1 MEYTVLAS
9 SCPAATLYW
18 SGNTYIPLGPCMPRP
33 SCWLDTALRIAEEV
47 RTRDQNSVVIIPVA
61 GKTLS
66 WSRLWPLPSVRGVVV
81 ASAVRLNYRLWRRIA
96 SSGGTLPSVA
106 SALLVPRRSQSGRA
120 LGIRR
125 VFIIFAQRSE
135 HCGQTSCRKARKGT
149 LVSTERSLLGL
160 RCHSML
166 SVLVVLLLIHL
177 SWTWSTMLVPWSNF
191 TTITPP
197 VVMPPLFEPPLGP
210 SVPDLRPAQL
220 PLLIDEPNSRLLA
233 HGEEEDEVSYFVRRR
248 AQSTIASYYV
258 GGNFRLVQGNLVG
271 TINLPSSWTVQFDL
285 FPTGDGVDWRSIVH
299 LTTGGD
305 GVPGGRLPGVWFCH
319 VGVGATICPTM
330 GLQIAIMNSG
340 VSWESN
346 IYVWTQQAIPFND
359 WSTVSITVDAVNL
372 VMSAS
377 VSGAIN
383 LPARST
389 VFSTPNLN
397 WWPNVQVFC
406 SDPMVTEVKN

>member
-1 MEYTVLAS
+1 MLA
-9 SCPAATLYW
+9 
-18 SGNTYIPLGPCMPRP
+18 
-33 SCWLDTALRIAEEV
+33 
-47 RTRDQNSVVIIPVA
+47 
-61 GKTLS
+61 
-66 WSRLWPLPSVRGVVV
+66 
-81 ASAVRLNYRLWRRIA
+81 
-96 SSGGTLPSVA
+96 
-106 SALLVPRRSQSGRA
+106 
-120 LGIRR
+120 
-125 VFIIFAQRSE
+125 
-135 HCGQTSCRKARKGT
+135 
-149 LVSTERSLLGL
+149 
-160 RCHSML
+160 
-166 SVLVVLLLIHL
+166 LVVFLLIHR
-177 SWTWSTMLVPWSNF
+177 SWTWGTAVVPWSNF

-197 VVMPPLFEPPLGP
+197 VVMPPLFEPPSGP
-210 SVPDLRPAQL
+210 QVPDQYPVQMS
-220 PLLIDEPNSRLLA
+220 LLEEDSSRLLA

-271 TINLPSSWTVQFDL
+271 TINLPSSWAVQFDL

-330 GLQIAIMNSG
+330 GLHIAIMNSG

-346 IYVWTQQAIPFND
+346 IFVWTQQAIPFND

-372 VMSAS
+372 LMTAS

-397 WWPNVQVFC
+397 SWPNVQVFC
-406 SDPMVTEVKN
+406 SDPWSLPGAANLRNLVVNSFPAVLSTPATAPVTYSSCLLPRGVSRRCRCLRLSSTTTDATAFPRLWPTLQRPSHRISRLSTMRQRRLL